1 MSPRSYFYNL
11 DLPNYTT
18 TPDIVISND
27 FGKITINNQKVKF
40 SKGLYVY
47 LKTSVKSKLNG
58 IDFQELYY
66 FIAKDDFYVE
76 NTGVCEI
83 DFQRIS

>member
-1 MSPRSYFYNL
+1 MFRMSFYSL
-11 DLPNYTT
+11 DLPDYTT
-18 TPDIVISND
+18 TPHIIVDND
-27 FGKITINNQKVKF
+27 FGKITINKQKVKF
-40 SKGLYVY
+40 PKGLYVY

-76 NTGVCEI
+76 NTGECEI
-83 DFQRIS
+83 DFQRVS